1 MLELN
6 LPEVQFA
13 LQAVEQACR
22 LVRQVQAE
30 LASQALTKDDRSP
43 VTVADFAAQALV
55 AQRLEQMLPGEALV
69 AEEDSQALQ
78 TPAGQDTLRRVSGYV
93 QYFISGA
100 TRQQVCAW
108 IDLGAGL
115 PEGRFWV
122 LDPID
127 GTKGFLRGG
136 QYAVAL
142 ALVEQGQVQLG
153 VLGCP
158 ALQAGCKQDVNGAGS
173 LVAAQRGRG
182 TWCAALRR
190 ESVSGVFNAAEFAR
204 AEFARLHVS
213 EQRRPEQARLLRS
226 YEAAH
231 TNTGKIDSLVQRL
244 AIQAEPVR
252 LDSQAKYAILAAGCG
267 EAMLRLPPDDN
278 PGYREKI
285 WDQAAGALVV
295 EEAGGSISDIH
306 GRALD
311 FTTGRTLQRNQGVLA
326 SNGFLHA
333 ALLDAL
339 AALGA

>member
-1 MLELN
+1 MLALDQ
-6 LPEVQFA
+6 PEVKFA
-13 LQAVEQACR
+13 LQSVEQACR
-22 LVRQVQAE
+22 LVRQVQVE
-30 LASQALTKDDRSP
+30 LASPALTKDDRSP

-55 AQRLEQMLPGEALV
+55 AQRLEQAFPGQALV
-69 AEEDSQALQ
+69 AEETAQALQ
-78 TPAGQDTLRRVSGYV
+78 VPAGQATLRQVSEYV
-93 QYFISGA
+93 QRFIVDA
-100 TRQQVCAW
+100 TPQQVCAW
-108 IDLGAGL
+108 IDHGAGL

-142 ALVEQGQVQLG
+142 ALVEQGEVRLG

-158 ALQAGCKQDVNGAGS
+158 GLQASCRPVESGGS
-173 LVAAQRGRG
+173 LVAAQRGQG
-182 TWCAALRR
+182 TWCAALRA
-190 ESVSGVFNAAEFAR
+190 ESTAPAFEAR
-204 AEFARLHVS
+204 DFTRLHVS
-213 EQRRPEQARLLRS
+213 EQSDPMQARLLRS

-231 TNTGKIDSLVQRL
+231 TNTGKIDGLVKRL
-244 AIQAEPVR
+244 AIQAQPVR

-285 WDQAAGALVV
+285 WDQAPGALVV
-295 EEAGGSISDIH
+295 EEAGGRISDLS

-311 FTTGRTLQRNQGVLA
+311 FTAGRTLQRNRGVLA
-326 SNGFLHA
+326 SNGLLHA

-339 AALGA
+339 GELGG